1 VAGLKHVSKVEGNL
15 NARLTRDGIKRPT
28 RSWLFT
34 PATKPERFVKAKE
47 AGADVQI
54 IDLEDSVSPAEK
66 DCARRS
72 AFDYLA
78 ERNPNG
84 SLEALRVNAMHT
96 QWGLSDLEA
105 LVQHEVEP
113 EFVIIPKVE
122 SPNEIT
128 LVAMLLGGCGKS
140 TTIVAMIE
148 SARAIAGVEQIVESN
163 PRLSHLLFGSADL
176 AAELKAENTWEALLY
191 SRSRTVAGAALAD
204 LPVIDAPTF
213 DLSSDDPLKADL
225 RRVRALGFAGKAAIH
240 PKQVAAINQFFTP
253 SLEEI
258 TTAKHI
264 LEENLKGAGTV
275 DGKMVDEAVARRARQ
290 VVAIARALGI
300 SF

>member
-1 VAGLKHVSKVEGNL
+1 MTKNDSILRQDIN
-15 NARLTRDGIKRPT
+15 KRPT

-34 PATKPERFVKAKE
+34 PATRPERFAKAKE

-54 IDLEDSVSPAEK
+54 IDLEDSVPPAEK
-66 DCARRS
+66 ESARRN

-78 ERNPNG
+78 KRNAGP
-84 SLEALRVNAMHT
+84 LEALRVNAMHT
-96 QWGLSDLEA
+96 RWGLGDLEA
-105 LVQHEVEP
+105 LVQHEVQP

-122 SPNEIT
+122 SPADIA
-128 LVAMLLGGCGKS
+128 LVAELLGGGGKS

-148 SARAIAGVEQIVESN
+148 SARALARIEQIVESS

-176 AAELKAENTWEALLY
+176 AADLKAENTWEALLY
-191 SRSRTVAGAALAD
+191 GRSRTVAAAALAD

-240 PKQVAAINQFFTP
+240 PKQVAAINEFFTP

-258 TTAKHI
+258 STAKHI

-275 DGKMVDEAVARRARQ
+275 DGKMVDEAVARHARQ
-290 VVAIARALGI
+290 VVALARALGI
-300 SF
+300 KF